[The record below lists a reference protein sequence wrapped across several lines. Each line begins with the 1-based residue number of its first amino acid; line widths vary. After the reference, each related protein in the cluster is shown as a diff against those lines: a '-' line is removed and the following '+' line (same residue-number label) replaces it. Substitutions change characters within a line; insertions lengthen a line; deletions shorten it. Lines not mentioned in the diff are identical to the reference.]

1 MKNSANAKSNLDG
14 NINENSFITVLGI
27 GGCGCNIVNSIYK
40 QKIIGVDCVVCDT
53 DFQTLENSNVPL
65 KIQLEVSTTSG
76 HGTDLDPKKGY
87 EAAMEA
93 ISEIEKIIGENTK
106 IIFLI
111 AGLGGGTA
119 MWALPAIAKTIREK
133 GIFTGAIVTAPF
145 ALEGAKRIQN
155 SLDSAKILKHQVD
168 DFLLLENN
176 KLQKKFGNLGFKSC
190 FSKMDEIYIK
200 TIEAVSEI
208 IVGKDNLVDISK
220 IPISEIG
227 FLESEKV
234 FGSVDEI
241 TLNEWQL

>member
-1 MKNSANAKSNLDG
+1 MKNSTIVKSNLDD
-14 NINENSFITVLGI
+14 NMNKNSSITVLGI

-53 DFQTLENSNVPL
+53 DFQNLKNSNVPF
-65 KIQLEVSTTSG
+65 KIKLGVSTTCG
-76 HGTDLDPKKGY
+76 PGTDLDPKIGY
-87 EAAMEA
+87 EAVMEA
-93 ISEIEKIIGENTK
+93 KSEIEKIIGENTK

-111 AGLGGGTA
+111 AGLGGGTGT
-119 MWALPAIAKTIREK
+119 WALPAIAKTIREK
-133 GIFTGAIVTAPF
+133 GIFTVAIVTTPF
-145 ALEGAKRIQN
+145 VFEGAKRIQ
-155 SLDSAKILKHQVD
+155 SSIDSAKMLKHQVD

-176 KLQKKFGNLGFKSC
+176 KLQQKFGNSSFKNS

-241 TLNEWQL
+241 TLNAWQ